1 MFLKLKV
8 LPLVAFLVLGV
19 SACNNDDSSNTN
31 SDEDKPI
38 NVGFVPSENLEEV
51 TKNAQPLVELLSKAV
66 GKEVKPFIATDYT
79 GIVEAFRAG
88 KLDIG
93 FLTPAAYVMAN
104 QEAGVKVVLKAERHG
119 NAYFYSAIIT
129 RKDSGINK
137 LEDFKDKTFSF
148 GDALSTSGHIF
159 PKKLFLDKGIDPKVA
174 FKNVIYSGGHDATVL
189 AVLNKKVDGGATF
202 SNDTNGKDG
211 AWTQF
216 LKPEEAEQI
225 KAIAYSEP
233 IPADNLCVS
242 KDLKPEISKKLEDAF
257 IAMGKDPKG
266 RDLIQKLY
274 RIDAFVPAT
283 DKDYESVR
291 NSFKVA
297 GIDLQSEL
305 SKKK

>member
-1 MFLKLKV
+1 MISKLKL
-8 LPLVAFLVLGV
+8 LPLVALLVLGLN
-19 SACNNDDSSNTN
+19 SCNND
-31 SDEDKPI
+31 SDTDNKKEDTPI
-38 NVGFVPSENLEEV
+38 NVGFVPSENMEEV
-51 TKNAQPLVELLSKAV
+51 TKNAQPLVEMLSKAV
-66 GKEVKPFIATDYT
+66 GREVKPFIATDYT
-79 GIVEAFRAG
+79 GIVEAFRAN

-104 QEAGVKVVLKAERHG
+104 NEAGVKVILKAVRHG
-119 NAYFYSAIIT
+119 NSFFYSAIIT

-174 FKNVIYSGGHDATVL
+174 FKNVIYSGGHDSTVL
-189 AVLNKKVDGGATF
+189 AVLNKKVDGGAVF

-216 LKPEEAEQI
+216 LKPEEADQI
-225 KAIAYSEP
+225 KAIAYSDP
-233 IPADNLCVS
+233 IPADNICVNKNLDPEIEKKLEKAFMDVS
-242 KDLKPEISKKLEDAF
+242 KDKEGQK
-257 IAMGKDPKG
+257 
-266 RDLIQKLY
+266 LIQKLY
-274 RIDAFVPAT
+274 RIDGFEAAT
-283 DKDYESVR
+283 DKDYASVKAA
-291 NSFKVA
+291 FKIA

>member
-8 LPLVAFLVLGV
+8 LPLVALLVLGITG
-19 SACNNDDSSNTN
+19 CNNESSDTTN
-31 SDEDKPI
+31 EDKPI

-104 QEAGVKVVLKAERHG
+104 QEAGVKVILKAERHG
-119 NAYFYSAIIT
+119 NAFFYSAIIT

-137 LEDFKDKTFSF
+137 IEDFKDKTFSF

-202 SNDTNGKDG
+202 SNDTGGKDG

-216 LKPEEAEQI
+216 LKPEEASQI

-233 IPADNLCVS
+233 IPADNICVS
-242 KDLKPEISKKLEDAF
+242 KDINPEISKKLEQAF
-257 IAMGKDPKG
+257 VDLSKDKKG
-266 RDLIQKLY
+266 QELIQKLY
-274 RIDAFVPAT
+274 RIDGFVPAN

-291 NSFKVA
+291 SSFKVA

>member
-1 MFLKLKV
+1 MFLKMKV
-8 LPLVAFLVLGV
+8 LPLVAFLTLGL
-19 SACNNDDSSNTN
+19 SACNNEN
-31 SDEDKPI
+31 STTEEKPI

-51 TKNAQPLVELLSKAV
+51 TKNAQPLVELLGKAV
-66 GKEVKPFIATDYT
+66 GREVKPFIATDYT

-88 KLDIG
+88 KLDIA

-119 NAYFYSAIIT
+119 KSFFYSAIIT

-202 SNDTNGKDG
+202 SNDTGGKDG

-216 LKPEEAEQI
+216 LKPEEANQI
-225 KAIAYSEP
+225 KAIAFSDP
-233 IPADNLCVS
+233 IPADNICVS
-242 KDLKPEISKKLEDAF
+242 KDIDTKISAKLEKAF
-257 IAMGKDPKG
+257 IELGKDKKG
-266 RDLIQKLY
+266 QELIQKLY
-274 RIDAFVPAT
+274 RIDGFVPAS
-283 DKDYESVR
+283 DDDYKSVR
-291 NSFKVA
+291 ASFKMA
-297 GIDLQSEL
+297 GIDLQNEL
-305 SKKK
+305 NKKK

>member
-1 MFLKLKV
+1 MFSKLKV
-8 LPLVAFLVLGV
+8 LPLVLLLIFGL
-19 SACNNDDSSNTN
+19 SSCNNTDDTS
-31 SDEDKPI
+31 EKPI
-38 NVGFVPSENLEEV
+38 NVGFVPSENMEEV
-51 TKNAQPLVELLSKAV
+51 TKNAQPLVEMLSKAV

-104 QEAGVKVVLKAERHG
+104 NEAGVKVVLKAERHG
-119 NAYFYSAIIT
+119 KAFFYSAIIT

-137 LEDFKDKTFSF
+137 IEDFKDKTFSF

-202 SNDTNGKDG
+202 SNDTSGHDG

-216 LKPEEAEQI
+216 LKPEEADQI

-233 IPADNLCVS
+233 IPADNICISKDLDPAMSDKLVKAFMDVS
-242 KDLKPEISKKLEDAF
+242 KDKEGQK
-257 IAMGKDPKG
+257 
-266 RDLIQKLY
+266 LIQKLY
-274 RIDAFVPAT
+274 RIDGFVQAT
-283 DKDYESVR
+283 DSDYTSVK
-291 NSFKVA
+291 NAFKIA
-297 GIDLQSEL
+297 GIDLKKEL
-305 SKKK
+305 TAK